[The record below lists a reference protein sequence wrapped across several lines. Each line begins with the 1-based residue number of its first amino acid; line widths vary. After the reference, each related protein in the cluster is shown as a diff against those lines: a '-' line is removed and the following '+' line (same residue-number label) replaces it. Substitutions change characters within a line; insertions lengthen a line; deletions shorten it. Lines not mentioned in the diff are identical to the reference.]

1 MSPSVYHGAVS
12 AVIICNG
19 LCACTE
25 CVWYVFG
32 YVRKKALLQCL
43 CNY

>member
-1 MSPSVYHGAVS
+1 M
-12 AVIICNG
+12 
-19 LCACTE
+19 LCVCVGDVMDGR
-25 CVWYVFG
+25 VWYVSC